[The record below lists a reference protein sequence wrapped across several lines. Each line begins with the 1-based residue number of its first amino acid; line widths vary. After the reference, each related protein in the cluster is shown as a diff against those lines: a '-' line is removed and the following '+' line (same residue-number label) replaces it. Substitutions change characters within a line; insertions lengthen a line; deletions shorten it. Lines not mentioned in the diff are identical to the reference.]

1 MINEL
6 LFISKQAR
14 DAHTAWLR
22 CCNAAMCDACVESYY
37 LMSVLYFNAVVSP
50 ESVAKTFNLIINL
63 VNLHTYIKVRQ
74 KPVHTG
80 IRS

>member
-1 MINEL
+1 MIYYL
-6 LFISKQAR
+6 LVNKHATHILHGC
-14 DAHTAWLR
+14 D
-22 CCNAAMCDACVESYY
+22 AAMLQCCDACVESYY

-80 IRS
+80 IRC